1 MKHKTV
7 IFLAIGLAI
16 MGVMLYFIGIDQVI
30 DALKLAN
37 FWFILLAIL
46 IQFFIFLSVCTSVEY
61 SK

>member
-46 IQFFIFLSVCTSVEY
+46 IQFFIFFICMHFGGI
-61 SK
+61 